1 MFACESANAAKQI
14 FACDT
19 YLVIHKQPGQKGK
32 FFTPTFISVVENKQ
46 PHKTN
51 HFIGLEVFALKENY
65 F

>member
-1 MFACESANAAKQI
+1 M
-14 FACDT
+14 
-19 YLVIHKQPGQKGK
+19 GK
-32 FFTPTFISVVENKQ
+32 FFMPAFISVVENKQ